1 MALKVL
7 HVSKVQAMLL
17 RPSLDMFTFPD
28 EIFSLSDR
36 HKAFHDPETLTQF
49 PRYERH
55 YYRSFA
61 LECAKCM
68 DTCLPQQ
75 SFFFFFLRNE
85 VKTTEM
91 FAARLCEGSHR
102 PVCVMPPN

>member
-1 MALKVL
+1 MALKVF
-7 HVSKVQAMLL
+7 HVSKMPAMLL

-28 EIFSLSDR
+28 EIFSLTDR
-36 HKAFHDPETLTQF
+36 HKPFRDPAALTQF

-61 LECAKCM
+61 LERAKCM
-68 DTCLPQQ
+68 DTCLRQQ
-75 SFFFFFLRNE
+75 TFFLRNE

-91 FAARLCEGSHR
+91 FATRLCEGSHR